1 MKRPL
6 IIKEAIV
13 KDIADIEDEIS
24 TNPQYT
30 KSQAIKDYKTH
41 AFDNIEQG
49 RLPAV
54 LLGAGIGAL
63 SSLIGPKSLMKTMRH
78 VGAGGLSGG
87 AAKVLSEID
96 DLKAKAFPSVLQRDA
111 EKYVNSL
118 IKYYRAPRI

>member
-1 MKRPL
+1 
-6 IIKEAIV
+6 
-13 KDIADIEDEIS
+13 
-24 TNPQYT
+24 
-30 KSQAIKDYKTH
+30 
-41 AFDNIEQG
+41 
-49 RLPAV
+49 
-54 LLGAGIGAL
+54 
-63 SSLIGPKSLMKTMRH
+63 MRH